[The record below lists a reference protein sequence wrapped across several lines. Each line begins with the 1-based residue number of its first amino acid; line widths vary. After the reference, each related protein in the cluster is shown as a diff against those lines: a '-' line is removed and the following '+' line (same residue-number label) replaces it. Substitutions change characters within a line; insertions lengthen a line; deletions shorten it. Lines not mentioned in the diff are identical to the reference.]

1 MTPSLEGLPA
11 KAKDAPSPQKVRL
24 ASLDTNPVFQSLGFG
39 SVTASKIVV
48 KNFPNENMDMV
59 DVIIY
64 ISQTKKQLKSIERE
78 DFESPR
84 TDYCFLNN
92 VKEEEEIHL
101 FQDVKLKGFDNAKTI
116 VSSKK
121 NL

>member
-1 MTPSLEGLPA
+1 MSKT
-11 KAKDAPSPQKVRL
+11 
-24 ASLDTNPVFQSLGFG
+24 FQ
-39 SVTASKIVV
+39 
-48 KNFPNENMDMV
+48 NENMDIV

-64 ISQTKKQLKSIERE
+64 INQTKKQLKRIERE

-84 TDYCFLNN
+84 TDCCFLNN

-101 FQDVKLKGFDNAKTI
+101 FQDVKLKGFDSAKTI

>member
-1 MTPSLEGLPA
+1 
-11 KAKDAPSPQKVRL
+11 
-24 ASLDTNPVFQSLGFG
+24 
-39 SVTASKIVV
+39 
-48 KNFPNENMDMV
+48 MDMV

-101 FQDVKLKGFDNAKTI
+101 FQVVKLKGFDNAKTI